1 MKDLWLTYD
10 IAEGFPSVI
19 TILEN
24 CDVDEDKDG
33 NIIIRGG
40 TEVSVTA
47 DELNKI
53 IQILKNEVEK
63 GLEDYE

>member
-10 IAEGFPSVI
+10 IAENFPCVI

-24 CDVDEDKDG
+24 CDANQDENG

>member
-24 CDVDEDKDG
+24 CDINEDGDN
-33 NIIIRGG
+33 NIIIKGG
-40 TEVSVTA
+40 KEVSVTS

-53 IQILKNEVEK
+53 IQILKDSIEK
-63 GLEDYE
+63 GLDEDE

>member
-10 IAEGFPSVI
+10 IAEGFPSAI

-24 CDVDEDKDG
+24 CDVNEDKDG
-33 NIIIRGG
+33 NVIIKGG

-53 IQILKNEVEK
+53 VQILKNEVKK
-63 GLEDYE
+63 GLDDYE